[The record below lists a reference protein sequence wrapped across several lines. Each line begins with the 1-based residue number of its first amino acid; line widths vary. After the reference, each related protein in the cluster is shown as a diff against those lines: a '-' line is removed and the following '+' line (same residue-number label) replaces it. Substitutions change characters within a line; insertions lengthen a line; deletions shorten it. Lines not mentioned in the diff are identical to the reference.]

1 MKKIKKIFASIMIMV
16 FATSSV
22 VYAASDISDLR
33 NDITI
38 TGLLQQLNEKGDFLN
53 VKILK
58 DYDGSERYY
67 YLPFLTQGYLIYDR
81 ELNTIHEY
89 STVDDVESIDL
100 YDEVYYG
107 GALLYLYVVGDD
119 FYDLSMNKKVGKKSE
134 IIKNVNLEKKTVI
147 KKRLASG
154 TVRTNSSQE
163 IKGVV
168 PNYSYNPNGI
178 CGSTAAAM
186 LLRWYD
192 IYVNTKYVPASLVS
206 SSGTSLIKHLVPYID
221 GENPGSKPG
230 EVYSGIQDYCADQKI
245 SHSGG
250 LEAVSADYIIG
261 RVSSDGVPYIMGL
274 RASSSY
280 GAHWVTGYGYTLS
293 GSTCYAIVNDGHGR
307 TDVSI
312 NIVNGDFMVW

>member
-1 MKKIKKIFASIMIMV
+1 M
-16 FATSSV
+16 
-22 VYAASDISDLR
+22 
-33 NDITI
+33 
-38 TGLLQQLNEKGDFLN
+38 
-53 VKILK
+53 
-58 DYDGSERYY
+58 
-67 YLPFLTQGYLIYDR
+67 
-81 ELNTIHEY
+81 
-89 STVDDVESIDL
+89 
-100 YDEVYYG
+100 
-107 GALLYLYVVGDD
+107 
-119 FYDLSMNKKVGKKSE
+119 
-134 IIKNVNLEKKTVI
+134 EKKTVI

-154 TVRTNSSQE
+154 TVRANSLQK

-230 EVYSGIQDYCADQKI
+230 EVYSGIQDYCTDQKI

-250 LEAVSADYIIG
+250 LEAVSSDYIIG

-293 GSTCYAIVNDGHGR
+293 GSTCYAIVNDGHGK

-312 NIVNGDFMVW
+312 NIVNGDFIVW